1 MCAWY
6 FDAFQSDSDSDGRK
20 ESKLTSV
27 LVARMYLALWFI
39 LPATCR
45 VSPVLAISLPSLS
58 KPGVTLQKPWPSL
71 RMTASSSSKK
81 MNLNQDCLNR
91 FFFSVLISERVM
103 FFLCPFL
110 ILWFY
115 KKYQIFLYL
124 CSLSPFFLLW
134 NSLYNIGIHFKE
146 FSHKIYWAWWALG
159 SHLNM
164 LCHFSTVTYLFRC
177 VCSSMK
183 LFFFVFF

>member
-1 MCAWY
+1 MVPVTQFLQCVTLIIHSTY
-6 FDAFQSDSDSDGRK
+6 K
-20 ESKLTSV
+20 KLKQNAV
-27 LVARMYLALWFI
+27 WFI
-39 LPATCR
+39 IFLFC
-45 VSPVLAISLPSLS
+45 VN
-58 KPGVTLQKPWPSL
+58 KWG
-71 RMTASSSSKK
+71 
-81 MNLNQDCLNR
+81 
-91 FFFSVLISERVM
+91 VM

-115 KKYQIFLYL
+115 KKYQVFLYL

-134 NSLYNIGIHFKE
+134 NSLYNIGIRFKE

-177 VCSSMK
+177 VYSSMK
-183 LFFFVFF
+183 LFFFFLINVTLKFIRGKLSSVLKSFCRVIIFCFISYS